1 MLPTDKPDR
10 DPALIDRDRME
21 VDLWLEQHPITKL
34 PPAWVMA
41 PIDAYK
47 GYKLPIKRF
56 RNA

>member
-1 MLPTDKPDR
+1 MLPIDKRDR
-10 DPALIDRDRME
+10 PEDLVAKDRME